1 VNFFAAWLV
10 KQRIRRVVFIAS
22 LFPLPLLGM
31 ISAAIIV
38 MAAQVRGLRETLL
51 DCVLALVLLAGIA
64 WFADMDL
71 PVLLGSA
78 AISWLLWLALGT
90 IVARTGSL
98 TLAVQAAVIIALA
111 GLVIFNLVI
120 GDPTAYW
127 GQALEVLYADLAKQG
142 FEITANIEQQ
152 AKLMSGIVIAGSLT
166 GGIIALL
173 LGSAWASR
181 LSDGNYAQQF
191 VELRLGYV
199 IGGLAALAGVAGLF
213 GFGFDGVLLIF
224 GAAFVF
230 HGIAV
235 VAWWSRRRNW
245 PGGWWIGLC
254 VLPILL
260 PDFSIFI
267 LALLSMLGF
276 VDNWYGL
283 RRAPAKMS

>member
-1 VNFFAAWLV
+1 MNFFAAWLV
-10 KQRIRRVVFIAS
+10 AQRIRRVVFIAS

-31 ISAAIIV
+31 VSAAIIV

-78 AISWLLWLALGT
+78 AISWLLWLVLGT
-90 IVARTGSL
+90 IVTRTGSL

-111 GLVIFNLVI
+111 GLVIFNLAI

-127 GQALEVLYADLAKQG
+127 GQTLEVLYADLAKQG
-142 FEITANIEQQ
+142 FEITVNIEQQ
-152 AKLMSGIVIAGSLT
+152 AKLMSGVVIAGSLT

-213 GFGFDGVLLIF
+213 GFSFDGVLLIF

-254 VLPILL
+254 ILPILL

-267 LALLSMLGF
+267 LALLAMLGF

-283 RRAPAKMS
+283 RRAPAMMS